1 MIKNFNFIDG
11 KWSKT
16 EKRKYFVKNFYNKVI
31 SSYPNSKKISL
42 RKAILSGLSSLEKN
56 TFHKDKTKRIK
67 ALMQIY
73 NYLKKNKNKIVEAE
87 LSETGKRFEDAK
99 KEIESGTNMWLHAAN
114 SLKKMN
120 FEKTAKKGNYKLIK
134 SLEPIGLVALITPW
148 NYPFIVVCE
157 RLPYIIA
164 SGCSIILKPSEY
176 AAASLKFIINGIIK
190 SSAPNQIVNLIHG
203 KGERIGQEL
212 TSDKSINMISFTG
225 STNVAKKI
233 IKSSNN
239 SIKKLSL
246 ELGGKNPMI
255 LCKYA
260 DLKQS
265 IQHIKNNF
273 LANAGQACIAGS
285 ILYIDSKIYNQV
297 VKILKSEFKKIKKFQ
312 PPISLNRNKSLKSIL
327 RKSIKGGAKL
337 ILGSKK
343 DLYNNNPLEPY
354 ILDNVSDKNNIFLN
368 ELFGTILILK
378 KFNNFKKLILSLNQN
393 QYGLA
398 CYLYTKN
405 KKEKTFFQKY
415 IRYGRAW
422 VNESLKYWDSFLPI
436 GGFRNSGY
444 GTETGYEG
452 IRNYLVNKST
462 ILRE

>member
-1 MIKNFNFIDG
+1 MINNFNYINGKWCKTEKSKYFIKNFN
-11 KWSKT
+11 
-16 EKRKYFVKNFYNKVI
+16 NKVI
-31 SSYPNSKKISL
+31 SCYPNSKKITL
-42 RKAILSGLSSLEKN
+42 DKAILSGLYSLEKN
-56 TFHKDKTKRIK
+56 SFHKDKKKRVK
-67 ALMQIY
+67 ALIQIY
-73 NYLKKNKNKIVEAE
+73 NYLKKNKNQIIKAE
-87 LSETGKRFEDAK
+87 LSETGKRYEDAR
-99 KEIESGTNMWLHAAN
+99 KEIESGTRMWMHAAN
-114 SLKKMN
+114 LLKKMD
-120 FEKTAKKGNYKLIK
+120 FEKITKKGNYKLIK

-190 SSAPNQIVNLIHG
+190 SCAPNQIVNLIYG
-203 KGERIGQEL
+203 KGDVIG
-212 TSDKSINMISFTG
+212 KKICANKFINMISFTG

-233 IKSSNN
+233 TKLSSN

-255 LCKYA
+255 LSKSA
-260 DLKQS
+260 DLKKS
-265 IQHIKNNF
+265 IQYIKNNF

-285 ILYIDSKIYNQV
+285 ILYIDSKIYTQV
-297 VKILKSEFKKIKKFQ
+297 VKILKLEFQKIKKLQ
-312 PPISLNRNKSLKSIL
+312 SPISLIRNKNLKSIL
-327 RKSIKGGAKL
+327 RKSLKSGAKL

-343 DLYNNNPLEPY
+343 DLYNNNPLELY
-354 ILDNVSDKNNIFLN
+354 ILDNVPKTNKIFIN

-378 KFNNFKKLILSLNQN
+378 KFNSFKKLIVDLNQN

-398 CYLYTKN
+398 CYLYTNN
-405 KKEKTFFQKY
+405 KKEKDFFQKY
-415 IRYGRAW
+415 IRYGRIW
-422 VNESLKYWDSFLPI
+422 VNESLRYWNSFLPI

-452 IRNYLVNKST
+452 IKNYLVNKST
-462 ILRE
+462 IIRD